1 MSEPSRR
8 PTTEQAR
15 SALSEVNRR
24 RIDRRQDRW
33 VHGATFAGLGIL
45 LGVQIALGR
54 LAREQWG
61 QNALSILVFLLLWIG
76 LLAWQSRT
84 ARTWPRGVRTITWT
98 GLAVALVVGAGLH
111 MWLNWY
117 GQDHTVGVPLLVAAS
132 AAIAAPLLVTGALIA
147 FGGGRR

>member
-15 SALSEVNRR
+15 SALSEVSRR
-24 RIDRRQDRW
+24 RINRRQDRW
-33 VHGATFAGLGIL
+33 IHGAALAGFGIL
-45 LGVQIALGR
+45 LGLQIAQGR

-61 QNALSILVFLLLWIG
+61 QKALSILLFLLLWVG
-76 LLAWQSRT
+76 LVTWQSRA

-98 GLAVALVVGAGLH
+98 GLITALVVGAGLH

-117 GQDHTVGVPLLVAAS
+117 AQDHALGVPLLLGVS
-132 AAIAAPLLVTGALIA
+132 AAIAAPLLITGALIA
-147 FGGGRR
+147 FGDRR